1 MRFRC
6 ILVRRP
12 AFPRDL
18 RFGGG
23 LVPSC
28 NRYRGDLGIL
38 SVLHFRGGR
47 GRILTTEVY
56 FNDLRETCEN
66 TKIF

>member
-12 AFPRDL
+12 ACPRGL

-38 SVLHFRGGR
+38 SVLHLRGR
-47 GRILTTEVY
+47 MERILTAEVY